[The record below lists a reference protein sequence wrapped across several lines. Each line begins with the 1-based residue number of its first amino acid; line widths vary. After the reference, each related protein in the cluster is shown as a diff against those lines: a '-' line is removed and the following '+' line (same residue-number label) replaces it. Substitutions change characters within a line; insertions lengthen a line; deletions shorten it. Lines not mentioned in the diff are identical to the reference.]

1 MRLGA
6 VALLLVVGLSGCAR
20 AEPTLSDALATMPAR
35 PSIPEGWVATSSDS
49 GDVELT
55 APMDFA
61 VLLTQESVLLQ
72 TALVDGRTPIEVWLS
87 GPTAVFPQ
95 PEAGQSIRAWLF
107 EDGSWAPTE
116 ADGVTLDEE
125 SERELLLP
133 AGRALELAWTVQRG
147 APEASRLVLYAIS
160 TERGIAILRILG
172 HPDAMRD
179 RADDLMLMAR
189 LMRVDD

>member
-20 AEPTLSDALATMPAR
+20 AGPTPSDAPATAPAR

-87 GPTAVFPQ
+87 GPAIVFPQ
-95 PEAGQSIRAWLF
+95 PEPGQSIRTWLI
-107 EDGSWAPTE
+107 EDGSWVPTE

-147 APEASRLVLYAIS
+147 TPEATRLVLYAIRA
-160 TERGIAILRILG
+160 ERGIAILRILG
-172 HPDAMRD
+172 NPEAIRD
-179 RADDLMLMAR
+179 RADDLMLMAQ
-189 LMRVDD
+189 LIRVGD